1 MTRDE
6 DLNKLLE
13 NLPFFIKQHVNSH
26 IHKDKIIEIIL
37 DLGRRPEARFPTGPE
52 YLSQKIISWQD
63 IEYTTKR
70 ISKLSNDNRAGIER
84 TLHRIKLTR
93 VAWRLKVK
101 SASRTQMSHKNN
113 PGNMSTSKSCKS

>member
-6 DLNKLLE
+6 DLDKLLE
-13 NLPFFIKQHVNSH
+13 NLPFFIKQNVNNH

-37 DLGRRPEARFPTGPE
+37 DLGRRPEARFTTGPE

-70 ISKLSNDNRAGIER
+70 ISKFSNDNRAGIER
-84 TLHRIKLTR
+84 TLHRI
-93 VAWRLKVK
+93 
-101 SASRTQMSHKNN
+101 
-113 PGNMSTSKSCKS
+113 SCIRNRQFLITG